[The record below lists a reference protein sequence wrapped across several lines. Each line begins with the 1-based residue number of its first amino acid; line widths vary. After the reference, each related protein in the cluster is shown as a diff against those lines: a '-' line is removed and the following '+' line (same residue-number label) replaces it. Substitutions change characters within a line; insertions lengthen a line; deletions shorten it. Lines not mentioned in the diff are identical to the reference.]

1 MKYVAVSRFL
11 ILLLAVTSA
20 SAGVVNSIP
29 GGTVVSMGLPPIN
42 YFGGGP
48 KVFGPGITWSST
60 NAVNPFGSPAVF
72 DFVGTAD
79 FGTNGQWN
87 SALGAPMVTPMA
99 YLNNTSEFSGV
110 TDSMTFEFANPVA
123 AVGGFLNYYPNGSG
137 PTTIAVLDAM
147 GNVIES
153 YTLIFNTSGDPNTG
167 QFWGFQEATSEIKS
181 FVLTDNY
188 IGITNLTIF
197 GAAPTPEPGSLLL
210 LGSGLIGA
218 IGYGR
223 RRLGL

>member
-1 MKYVAVSRFL
+1 MPAV
-11 ILLLAVTSA
+11 
-20 SAGVVNSIP
+20 
-29 GGTVVSMGLPPIN
+29 N

-48 KVFGPGITWSST
+48 QVFGPGIEWSST
-60 NAVNPFGSPAVF
+60 NAVNICGSPAAF
-72 DFVGTAD
+72 GFVGLAD
-79 FGTNGQWN
+79 FGTNGQWTP
-87 SALGAPMVTPMA
+87 GAVSPMA
-99 YLNNTSEFSGV
+99 YLNNTSTFCGV
-110 TDSMTFEFANPVA
+110 TDSMTFKFANPVA

-137 PTTIAVLDAM
+137 PTTISVLDAL

-153 YTLIFNTSGDPNTG
+153 YQLVFTTSGGPDTG
-167 QFWGFQEATSEIKS
+167 QFYGFQEATSEIKY

-188 IGITNLTIF
+188 IGITNLTTF

>member
-1 MKYVAVSRFL
+1 MKCVAVSVFL
-11 ILLLAVTSA
+11 ILLLAVTGVSA
-20 SAGVVNSIP
+20 SVVNSIP
-29 GGTVVSMGLPPIN
+29 GGTVVPMPTVN

-48 KVFGPGITWSST
+48 QVFGPGIEWSST
-60 NAVNPFGSPAVF
+60 NAANICGFPAAFG
-72 DFVGTAD
+72 FVGLAD
-79 FGTNGQWN
+79 FGTNGQWTG
-87 SALGAPMVTPMA
+87 ALGPMA
-99 YLNNTSEFSGV
+99 YLNNTSTFCGV
-110 TDSMTFEFANPVA
+110 TDSMTFKFTNPVA

-137 PTTIAVLDAM
+137 PTTISVLDAL
-147 GNVIES
+147 GNVIEPP
-153 YTLIFNTSGDPNTG
+153 YDLIFTTSGAPDTG
-167 QFWGFQEATSEIKS
+167 QFWGFQEATPEIKY

-188 IGITNLTIF
+188 IGITNLTTF

>member
-1 MKYVAVSRFL
+1 MRNIAISVFL
-11 ILLLAVTSA
+11 AFLVIVA
-20 SAGVVNSIP
+20 SAGASVVTSIP
-29 GGTVVSMGLPPIN
+29 GGVVTPMPAVN

-48 KVFGPGITWSST
+48 QVFGPGIEWSST
-60 NAVNPFGSPAVF
+60 NAVNICGSPAAF
-72 DFVGTAD
+72 GFVGLAD
-79 FGTNGQWN
+79 FGTNGQWTG
-87 SALGAPMVTPMA
+87 ALGPMA
-99 YLNNTSEFSGV
+99 YLNNTSTFCGV
-110 TDSMTFEFANPVA
+110 TDSMTFKFTSPVA

-137 PTTIAVLDAM
+137 PTTISVLDAL

-153 YTLIFNTSGDPNTG
+153 YQLVFTTSGAPDTG
-167 QFWGFQEATSEIKS
+167 QFWGFQEATPEIKY

-188 IGITNLTIF
+188 IGITNLTTF

>member
-1 MKYVAVSRFL
+1 MKCVAVSVFL
-11 ILLLAVTSA
+11 ILLLAVTGVSA
-20 SAGVVNSIP
+20 SVVNSIP
-29 GGTVVSMGLPPIN
+29 GGTVVPMPTVN

-48 KVFGPGITWSST
+48 QVFGPGIEWSST
-60 NAVNPFGSPAVF
+60 NAANICGFPAAFG
-72 DFVGTAD
+72 FVGLAD
-79 FGTNGQWN
+79 FGTNGQWTP
-87 SALGAPMVTPMA
+87 GAVSPMA
-99 YLNNTSEFSGV
+99 YLNNTSTFCGV
-110 TDSMTFEFANPVA
+110 TDSMTFKFASPVA

-137 PTTIAVLDAM
+137 PTTISVLDAL

-153 YTLIFNTSGDPNTG
+153 YDLIFTTSGAPDTG
-167 QFWGFQEATSEIKS
+167 QFWGFQEATPEIKY

-210 LGSGLIGA
+210 LGSGVIGA

>member
-1 MKYVAVSRFL
+1 MKYVPVSVL
-11 ILLLAVTSA
+11 ILVLFVMSA
-20 SAGVVNSIP
+20 SASVVNSIP
-29 GGTVVSMGLPPIN
+29 GGTVVPMPTDN

-48 KVFGPGITWSST
+48 KAFGPGITWSST
-60 NAVNPFGSPAVF
+60 NAVNICGSSAAFG
-72 DFVGTAD
+72 FVGLAD
-79 FGTNGQWN
+79 FGTNGQWTG
-87 SALGAPMVTPMA
+87 ALGPMA
-99 YLNNTSEFSGV
+99 YLNNTSTFCGV
-110 TDSMTFEFANPVA
+110 TDSMTFKFANPVS

-137 PTTIAVLDAM
+137 PTTISVLDAL
-147 GNVIES
+147 GKVIES
-153 YTLIFNTSGDPNTG
+153 YTLTFTTSGAPDTY
-167 QFWGFQEATSEIKS
+167 QFWGFQEATPEIKY

-188 IGITNLTIF
+188 IGITNLTTF

>member
-1 MKYVAVSRFL
+1 
-11 ILLLAVTSA
+11 
-20 SAGVVNSIP
+20 
-29 GGTVVSMGLPPIN
+29 
-42 YFGGGP
+42 
-48 KVFGPGITWSST
+48 
-60 NAVNPFGSPAVF
+60 
-72 DFVGTAD
+72 
-79 FGTNGQWN
+79 
-87 SALGAPMVTPMA
+87 MVTPMA

-110 TDSMTFEFANPVA
+110 TDSMTFKFTSPVA

-137 PTTIAVLDAM
+137 PTTISVLDAL

-153 YTLIFNTSGDPNTG
+153 YELVFTASGNPPG
-167 QFWGFQEATSEIKS
+167 KFVGFQEATPEIKY

-188 IGITNLTIF
+188 IGITNLTTF

-210 LGSGLIGA
+210 LGSGVIGA